1 MQVFQQKYQHL
12 LGYSKTS
19 CFLLPCLFN
28 VKNTQQ
34 CLEEENTRFG
44 RRCIYVSVKLGF
56 ERERRRGYYLICE
69 WLVHKYDYV
78 GRAIIMS
85 LVAQRTTLNTCIK
98 LHLQNKL
105 GLTQLRH
112 MSSIKAIHVA

>member
-12 LGYSKTS
+12 LKYSKTS

-34 CLEEENTRFG
+34 CLEEENKRFG
-44 RRCIYVSVKLGF
+44 RRCICVSVKLGF
-56 ERERRRGYYLICE
+56 ERERQSGYCLLCE
-69 WLVHKYDYV
+69 WLVYKYDYV
-78 GRAIIMS
+78 CRAIIMS
-85 LVAQRTTLNTCIK
+85 LLAWRAALNPCSK
-98 LHLQNKL
+98 LYLQNKL

-112 MSSIKAIHVA
+112 MSSIKAVHVA